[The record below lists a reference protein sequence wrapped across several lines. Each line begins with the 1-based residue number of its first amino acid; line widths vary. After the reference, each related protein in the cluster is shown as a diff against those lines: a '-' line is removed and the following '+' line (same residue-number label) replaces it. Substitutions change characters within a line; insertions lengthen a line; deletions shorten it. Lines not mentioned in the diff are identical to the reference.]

1 MILGTSARAR
11 ALNWIQEERGSLS
24 ILSTSLFFLLVLTSL
39 VIMNASS
46 AFLAKREL
54 IQIGEVGITRAV
66 QHLDA
71 NSYYG
76 NLAGASSSS
85 GNSVGNSVSNPVGN
99 SVSNIA
105 IPIDCPAAAQSFRN
119 EMAQSNLRQSPIVLN
134 QWSCDGFNASATIS
148 SQVRHLLVMP
158 ILGSQAP
165 MVVTTEVAARNAL
178 QS

>member
-1 MILGTSARAR
+1 VEKYPLILGTSARAK

-24 ILSTSLFFLLVLTSL
+24 ILSTSLFFLLVLSSF

-46 AFLAKREL
+46 AYLAKREL
-54 IQIGEVGITRAV
+54 IQIGEVGITKAV
-66 QHLDA
+66 QHLDS

-76 NLAGASSSS
+76 NLAGGSSSS
-85 GNSVGNSVSNPVGN
+85 GNSAGNSVSNT
-99 SVSNIA
+99 A

>member
-1 MILGTSARAR
+1 
-11 ALNWIQEERGSLS
+11 
-24 ILSTSLFFLLVLTSL
+24 
-39 VIMNASS
+39 MNASS
-46 AFLAKREL
+46 AYLAKREL

-76 NLAGASSSS
+76 NLAGESSNSINS
-85 GNSVGNSVSNPVGN
+85 AGNSVG
-99 SVSNIA
+99 NIA

-165 MVVTTEVAARNAL
+165 IVVMTEVAARNAL

>member
-1 MILGTSARAR
+1 MILGTSARAK

-24 ILSTSLFFLLVLTSL
+24 ILSTSLFFLLVLSSF

-46 AFLAKREL
+46 AYLAKREL

-66 QHLDA
+66 QHLDS

-76 NLAGASSSS
+76 NLAGGSSSS
-85 GNSVGNSVSNPVGN
+85 GNSTGNSVSNT
-99 SVSNIA
+99 A

>member
-1 MILGTSARAR
+1 LILGTSARAK

-24 ILSTSLFFLLVLTSL
+24 ILSTSLFFLLVLSSF

-46 AFLAKREL
+46 AYLAKREL

-66 QHLDA
+66 QHLDS

-76 NLAGASSSS
+76 NLAGGSSSS
-85 GNSVGNSVSNPVGN
+85 GNSAGNSVSNT
-99 SVSNIA
+99 A

-119 EMAQSNLRQSPIVLN
+119 EMAQSNLRQSPIILN

>member
-1 MILGTSARAR
+1 MILGTSARAK

-24 ILSTSLFFLLVLTSL
+24 ILSTSLFFLLVLSSF

-46 AFLAKREL
+46 AYLAKREL

-66 QHLDA
+66 QHLDS

-76 NLAGASSSS
+76 NLAGGSSSS
-85 GNSVGNSVSNPVGN
+85 GNSAGNSVSNT
-99 SVSNIA
+99 A

>member
-1 MILGTSARAR
+1 MILGTSARAK

-24 ILSTSLFFLLVLTSL
+24 ILSTSLFFLLVLSSF

-46 AFLAKREL
+46 AYLAKREL
-54 IQIGEVGITRAV
+54 IQIGEVGITKAV
-66 QHLDA
+66 QHLDS

-76 NLAGASSSS
+76 NLAGGSSSS
-85 GNSVGNSVSNPVGN
+85 GNSAGNSVSNT
-99 SVSNIA
+99 A

>member
-1 MILGTSARAR
+1 VEKYPLILGTSARAK

-24 ILSTSLFFLLVLTSL
+24 ILSTSLFFLLVLSSF

-46 AFLAKREL
+46 AYLAKREL

-66 QHLDA
+66 QHLDS

-76 NLAGASSSS
+76 NLAGGSSSS
-85 GNSVGNSVSNPVGN
+85 GNSTGNSVSNT
-99 SVSNIA
+99 A

>member
-1 MILGTSARAR
+1 MILGTSARAK

-24 ILSTSLFFLLVLTSL
+24 ILSTSLFFLLVLSSF

-46 AFLAKREL
+46 AYLAKREL

-66 QHLDA
+66 QHLDS

-76 NLAGASSSS
+76 NLAGGSSSS
-85 GNSVGNSVSNPVGN
+85 GNSAGNYVSN
-99 SVSNIA
+99 SA

>member
-1 MILGTSARAR
+1 LILGTSARAK

-24 ILSTSLFFLLVLTSL
+24 ILSTSLFFLLVLSSF

-46 AFLAKREL
+46 AYLAKREL

-66 QHLDA
+66 QHLDS

-76 NLAGASSSS
+76 NLAGGSSSS
-85 GNSVGNSVSNPVGN
+85 GNSAGNSVSNT
-99 SVSNIA
+99 A

>member
-1 MILGTSARAR
+1 LILGTSARAK

-24 ILSTSLFFLLVLTSL
+24 ILSTSLFFLLVLSSF

-46 AFLAKREL
+46 AYLAKREL

-66 QHLDA
+66 QHLDS

-76 NLAGASSSS
+76 NLAGGSSSS
-85 GNSVGNSVSNPVGN
+85 GNSVSNT
-99 SVSNIA
+99 A

>member
-1 MILGTSARAR
+1 MEKYPLILGTSARAK

-24 ILSTSLFFLLVLTSL
+24 ILSTSLFFLLVLSSF

-46 AFLAKREL
+46 AYLAKREL

-66 QHLDA
+66 QHLDS

-76 NLAGASSSS
+76 NLAGGSSSS
-85 GNSVGNSVSNPVGN
+85 GNSAGNSVSNT
-99 SVSNIA
+99 A